1 MAYNYSAKQI
11 DVITK
16 TISNDL
22 GFINILE
29 GSVRSGKTFIA
40 NLAWI
45 LYILNS
51 PHNIFLMSGESTDSL
66 YRNVIG
72 DIIFILGKDKAI
84 YQDSSKG
91 GAQLVIN
98 FDGTTKICYCRGGS
112 KSNDEGKIRG
122 ITIGGWYADEI
133 TLHNETFVK
142 QALSR
147 MSLEGAKAFWTTNP
161 DSPFHYIKTEYIEKA
176 EQNKYKHWHFTL
188 DDNLSLNNEYKENIK
203 NAYAGLFYDRF
214 IKGMWVLSDGLV
226 YDMFDKN
233 IHIVETI
240 EREYTQKYI
249 AIDYGTQNP
258 TTFGMFAKDKGQWYM
273 VKEYHH
279 SGRKQKRQKTDSEY
293 ADDLEAFMN
302 NDKNIQI
309 IVDPSAA
316 SFIAELKK
324 RGLKVKQAKNDVL
337 EGIRN
342 VGNVLKN
349 NLILFNDYN
358 SETFK
363 EFETY
368 IWDEKASLKGEDK
381 PVKENDHHL
390 DGLRYFVNTVLLKK
404 SGVSILK

>member
-1 MAYNYSAKQI
+1 MVYNYSAKQI

-324 RGLKVKQAKNDVL
+324 RGLKVKQAKNDLL

-349 NLILFNDYN
+349 NLILFNDCN
-358 SETFK
+358 SETLK

-368 IWDEKASLKGEDK
+368 IWDGKASLKGEDK

>member
-1 MAYNYSAKQI
+1 MVYNYSAKQI

-349 NLILFNDYN
+349 NLILFNDCN